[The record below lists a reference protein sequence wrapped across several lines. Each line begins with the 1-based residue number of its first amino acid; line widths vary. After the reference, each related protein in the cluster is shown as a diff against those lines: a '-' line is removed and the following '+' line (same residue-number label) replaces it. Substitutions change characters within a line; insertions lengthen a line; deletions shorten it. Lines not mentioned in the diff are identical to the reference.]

1 MYHFLYLYMEF
12 IWGPSPGVILNPSES
27 VAHLYKFYLRIW
39 YKGHLLREYVMA
51 TQKKIEW
58 IPIPNL
64 VGMLKLMIPYTDQKG
79 MKALPWWSSNK
90 DSAHPMQGTWV
101 QSLVKE
107 LDPTCH
113 MSHVA
118 MKIQCS
124 QINTYK
130 FLKGSMNRFITHW
143 GE

>member
-1 MYHFLYLYMEF
+1 MIQGTLAKGICYGHSEKNRMD
-12 IWGPSPGVILNPSES
+12 PNPKFGWDVETDDTTYRSE
-27 VAHLYKFYLRIW
+27 
-39 YKGHLLREYVMA
+39 
-51 TQKKIEW
+51 
-58 IPIPNL
+58 
-64 VGMLKLMIPYTDQKG
+64 D
-79 MKALPWWSSNK
+79 MKALPWWSSDK

-101 QSLVKE
+101 QSLAKE

-130 FLKGSMNRFITHW
+130 FLKGSMNRFITH
-143 GE
+143 